1 MLLEPLESYKSSKYM
16 QAMDLKYSIGVDG
29 RGHSGID
36 RHVGNGS
43 YKRPQVS

>member
-16 QAMDLKYSIGVDG
+16 QAMDPNYSIGGDG

-36 RHVGNGS
+36 RQVGNGT